1 MRKKIIELFI
11 VMLLITCSIS
21 YSIAALSI
29 NINSQID
36 DEKVSTNMNEPLTI
50 RAEITELDSKKVL
63 LSAYAT
69 NTWDE
74 QIKVYWSSK
83 PCLFGVFYLVPN
95 EDDMGLL
102 VYYPYQRELFRFMY
116 TEIEFGPGEEKLI
129 QTAVFFGVSNW
140 ILQGLRLGYHIYID
154 SFLRLPDGDYR
165 FDAYLN
171 AYILTQGDRFPTF
184 LYDKVFFHYGV

>member
-1 MRKKIIELFI
+1 MRKIIGIFA

-21 YSIAALSI
+21 YSVAAFST
-29 NINSQID
+29 NKNSQID

-50 RAEITELDSKKVL
+50 RAEITELDSRKVL

-69 NTWDE
+69 NTWDTS
-74 QIKVYWSSK
+74 ITVHWDYT

-102 VYYPYQRELFRFMY
+102 VYYPYQREIFRFMY
-116 TEIEFGPGEEKLI
+116 TEIDFGPGEEKLI

-140 ILQGLRLGYHIYID
+140 ILNGLRLGYHNYID
-154 SFLRLPDGDYR
+154 SFLWLPAGDYR
-165 FDAYLN
+165 FDVHLN
-171 AYILTQGDRFPTF
+171 YYMLTQGDRFPTF
-184 LYDKVFFHYGV
+184 LSERIFFHYGV

>member
-11 VMLLITCSIS
+11 VMLLIICSIS
-21 YSIAALSI
+21 YSVAALI
-29 NINSQID
+29 TNKNSHID

-50 RAEITELDSKKVL
+50 RAEITELDSRKVL

-69 NTWDE
+69 NTWDKTI
-74 QIKVYWSSK
+74 QVHWDYI

-102 VYYPYQRELFRFMY
+102 VYYPYQREIFRFMY
-116 TEIEFGPGEEKLI
+116 TEIEFGPAEEKLI

-140 ILQGLRLGYHIYID
+140 ILQGLRHGYHNYID
-154 SFLRLPDGDYR
+154 SFPWLPDGDYR
-165 FDAYLN
+165 FDAHLN

-184 LYDKVFFHYGV
+184 LYDNIFFHYGV